1 MANPR
6 RAATI
11 RTSIAAMEAD
21 VGPDLTHYN
30 IPLDKPRLYRWLVGD
45 ISTADDI
52 AVLDHNGGTPGRWI
66 LVRDDIQGTDLTDAD
81 ETLAVGGNFYRQL
94 PSTVPLT
101 VNRIKTLS
109 TTNAAAGD
117 MIHVTRL
124 GLGAFTMAIVNGGPA
139 AGTLFTLP
147 ISQAWWAKAYFNG
160 TNWLAH
166 SAGQMP

>member
-21 VGPDLTHYN
+21 QGPSIPHYN
-30 IPLDKPRLYRWLVGD
+30 MPLDKPRLYRWVVAD
-45 ISTADDI
+45 TSTADSVT
-52 AVLDHNGGTPGRWI
+52 VLTHIGGTSGRWL
-66 LVRDDIQGTDLTDAD
+66 LVRDDIQGADLTDAD
-81 ETLAVGGNFYRQL
+81 EDVGVGGNFLRIL
-94 PSTVPLT
+94 PAATPLT
-101 VNRIKTLS
+101 VNRTKTLV

-117 MIHVTRL
+117 IIHITRL

-147 ISQAWWAKAYFNG
+147 ISSAWWCKAYFNG
-160 TNWLAH
+160 TDWLAH
-166 SAGQMP
+166 SAGAHP